1 MSNSRLEI
9 LFKLLDKSPNDCFLK
24 YAIAIEYQAKE
35 EYDNALKIY
44 EDLYESE
51 PQFLA
56 TYYQYAKLL
65 ENTDPKKA
73 LKIYEDGVSLAQEQN
88 EHKTLNELR
97 SAMEIFEEDLL

>member
-9 LFKLLDKSPNDCFLK
+9 LFKLLEKSPNDCFLK
-24 YAIAIEYQAKE
+24 YAIAMEYQGKE
-35 EYDNALKIY
+35 NYTSAIKIY
-44 EDLYESE
+44 EELYSSE

-65 ENTDPKKA
+65 ENNDPKKA
-73 LKIYEDGVSLAQEQN
+73 LKIYEDGISLAQEQN